1 MGQYHVVVNLDKLET
16 VHPHALGL
24 GLKQY
29 EQIGEAGLGD
39 AIYLLT
45 TASPNRGGGDLP
57 FVEGV
62 SGRWVG
68 DRVVVVGDYTEEGD
82 IPNSPIPAGDLY
94 GSPELIDIT
103 EVVANAFG
111 EIFGYRYEGDGW
123 RNRVADTSHWMHS

>member
-1 MGQYHVVVNLDKLET
+1 MGQYHNVVNLDKLEM
-16 VHPHALGL
+16 VHPHQLGL

-29 EQIGEAGLGD
+29 EQIGDAGLGD

-45 TASPNRGGGDLP
+45 TASPARGGGDLP
-57 FVEGV
+57 FVADV

-68 DRVVVVGDYTEEGD
+68 DRVVVVGDYTEDGD
-82 IPNSPIPAGDLY
+82 IPNSPIPASDFY

-103 EVVANAFG
+103 EMVANAFT

-123 RNRVADTSHWMHS
+123 KLRVADKSHWMHA